1 MINLIQ
7 LFVCGRLLSI
17 FMGEC
22 VFIVRQNT
30 VIQAAIPCR
39 YVYYGK
45 SSFYICLIYQLK
57 KRWKN
62 RRRRRRKKKKMK
74 ETSWIK
80 VQLLFK
86 TSISPNCTTL
96 QTATILACHPCITAL
111 AGYIIAPLFA
121 YWWNKEI
128 ILSILR
134 AMM

>member
-1 MINLIQ
+1 MFN
-7 LFVCGRLLSI
+7 LSI
-17 FMGEC
+17 
-22 VFIVRQNT
+22 
-30 VIQAAIPCR
+30 
-39 YVYYGK
+39 
-45 SSFYICLIYQLK
+45 K

-62 RRRRRRKKKKMK
+62 RKKRKKKEE

-80 VQLLFK
+80 VKLLFK

-96 QTATILACHPCITAL
+96 QAATILACHPYITAL

>member
-1 MINLIQ
+1 MEKQ
-7 LFVCGRLLSI
+7 
-17 FMGEC
+17 
-22 VFIVRQNT
+22 
-30 VIQAAIPCR
+30 
-39 YVYYGK
+39 
-45 SSFYICLIYQLK
+45 K
-57 KRWKN
+57 KKKKEKKK
-62 RRRRRRKKKKMK
+62 KKKKMK

-96 QTATILACHPCITAL
+96 QAATILACHPYITAL
-111 AGYIIAPLFA
+111 AGYIIAPIFA